1 MIENVKPSMSKRLL
15 SILID
20 FVIYF
25 VLMFILS
32 NFVFGPII
40 TNSDNYKNNYSIYE
54 EKLINSNL
62 VVKDENK
69 NTVFVYQV
77 GKLETVDDF
86 NKYDNI
92 LIQFYTNFNSEKSE
106 ENVNAYNEAKKD
118 YKSIFN
124 YDETTK
130 VATLKENIF
139 DTSFQNYKANMVNV
153 SNYFYYSYSNA
164 LNFMRNNDKD
174 FANSYNALIF
184 NLNMKKYLSIGI
196 AALIPFLILP
206 LCLHGQ
212 SLGKKVMGLQIRKFE
227 SNLGEVNMSTILLR
241 SIWIIV
247 IDIMGSYL
255 LYCIPAVISI
265 IMLVANKDSMTLH
278 DMICKTIVVDKKLL
292 EENNVSYNN
301 VDSSNVIEAEVV
313 EKNEEK

>member
-69 NTVFVYQV
+69 NIVFVYQV

-118 YKSIFN
+118 YKSIFD

-130 VATLKENIF
+130 VATLKENIL
-139 DTSFQNYKANMVNV
+139 D
-153 SNYFYYSYSNA
+153 
-164 LNFMRNNDKD
+164 
-174 FANSYNALIF
+174 
-184 NLNMKKYLSIGI
+184 
-196 AALIPFLILP
+196 
-206 LCLHGQ
+206 
-212 SLGKKVMGLQIRKFE
+212 RK
-227 SNLGEVNMSTILLR
+227 S
-241 SIWIIV
+241 
-247 IDIMGSYL
+247 
-255 LYCIPAVISI
+255 
-265 IMLVANKDSMTLH
+265 
-278 DMICKTIVVDKKLL
+278 VV
-292 EENNVSYNN
+292 
-301 VDSSNVIEAEVV
+301 
-313 EKNEEK
+313 

>member
-139 DTSFQNYKANMVNV
+139 DTSSQNYKANMVNV

-292 EENNVSYNN
+292 EENNASYNN